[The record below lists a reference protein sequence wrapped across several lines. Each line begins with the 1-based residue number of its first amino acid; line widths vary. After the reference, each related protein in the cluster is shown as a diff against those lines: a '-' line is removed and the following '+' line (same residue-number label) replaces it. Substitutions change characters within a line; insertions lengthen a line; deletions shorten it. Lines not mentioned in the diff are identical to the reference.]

1 MEIFTFVRFH
11 ASPGNDDAVAA
22 ALHEVMAPTRHEP
35 GCLGINAFRST
46 RDPSLFYFHAH
57 WVDDAAFDRHLAMPH
72 TVRFTEQ
79 VSALIDRP
87 VGLARTSRIG

>member
-11 ASPGNDDAVAA
+11 ASPGNDEAVAT
-22 ALHEVMAPTRHEP
+22 ALRDVMEPTREEP

-46 RDPSLFYFHAH
+46 RDASLFYFHAR
-57 WVDDAAFDRHLAMPH
+57 WADDAAFDRHLALPH
-72 TVRFTEQ
+72 TVRFTEK

-87 VGLARTSRIG
+87 IGLTRTHQIG